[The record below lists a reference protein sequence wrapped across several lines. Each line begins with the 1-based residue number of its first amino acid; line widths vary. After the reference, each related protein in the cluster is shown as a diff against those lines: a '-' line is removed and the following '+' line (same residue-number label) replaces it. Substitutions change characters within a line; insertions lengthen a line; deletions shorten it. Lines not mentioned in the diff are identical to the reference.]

1 MRRRRRTIWIP
12 YGYRLK
18 SNLKLR
24 ERQNTKPT
32 SHEHEPSELVAE
44 TQSPLNE
51 PSVQHSEK
59 REDHVI
65 PKEEELAP
73 STAQAQAQA
82 QAQASFEDTSSVAQF
97 DDALNPYKSYVQD
110 LSLCLT
116 GMPKETF
123 LTYDDQKGHYDLFD
137 HPDTKNIQSDPLSSS
152 ESDSPDVD
160 IACDQIECVY
170 SAHESSLLDEEA
182 EPDQSIHQAE
192 SDHHDIKKA
201 EANPKYI
208 PKPKSSGPHLR
219 RLPGIAACLL
229 SGK

>member
-24 ERQNTKPT
+24 DRQNIEPT

-51 PSVQHSEK
+51 PSAQHSEN
-59 REDHVI
+59 REEHVI
-65 PKEEELAP
+65 PEEEKQLT
-73 STAQAQAQA
+73 SSSEQA
-82 QAQASFEDTSSVAQF
+82 QAQASFEDSSSVAQF
-97 DDALNPYKSYVQD
+97 DDALNPYKNYVQD

-123 LTYDDQKGHYDLFD
+123 LAYDDQKGCHDLFD
-137 HPDTKNIQSDPLSSS
+137 HPDTENIQSDPFSSS
-152 ESDSPDVD
+152 ESDSPDSY
-160 IACDQIECVY
+160 IACDQNECVY
-170 SAHESSLLDEEA
+170 SDHKPSMTVENTDPDASNHQV
-182 EPDQSIHQAE
+182 EPNSNDV
-192 SDHHDIKKA
+192 KKA

>member
-24 ERQNTKPT
+24 ERQNIKPT
-32 SHEHEPSELVAE
+32 SHEHEPSEPVAE
-44 TQSPLNE
+44 TQPPLNE
-51 PSVQHSEK
+51 PSIQRSEN

-73 STAQAQAQA
+73 STAQAQA
-82 QAQASFEDTSSVAQF
+82 SFEDSSSVARF
-97 DDALNPYKSYVQD
+97 DDTLNPYKSYVQD

-123 LTYDDQKGHYDLFD
+123 LAYDDQKGHHDLFD
-137 HPDTKNIQSDPLSSS
+137 HPDTENIQGDPLSSS

-170 SAHESSLLDEEA
+170 SDHESSLLDEEA
-182 EPDQSIHQAE
+182 KPDQSNHQAE
-192 SDHHDIKKA
+192 SDYHDTKKT

>member
-24 ERQNTKPT
+24 DRQNIEPT
-32 SHEHEPSELVAE
+32 SHEHEPSEPVAE

-51 PSVQHSEK
+51 PSVQHSEN
-59 REDHVI
+59 REEHVI
-65 PKEEELAP
+65 PEEEKQLT
-73 STAQAQAQA
+73 SSSE
-82 QAQASFEDTSSVAQF
+82 QAQASLEDTSSVAQF

-123 LTYDDQKGHYDLFD
+123 LAYDDQKGHHDLFD
-137 HPDTKNIQSDPLSSS
+137 HPDTENIQSDPLSSS

-160 IACDQIECVY
+160 VACDQIECVY
-170 SAHESSLLDEEA
+170 SDHDLSLLDEKA
-182 EPDQSIHQAE
+182 DPNISNHQVE
-192 SDHHDIKKA
+192 SDSNDIKKS
-201 EANPKYI
+201 ETNPKYI
-208 PKPKSSGPHLR
+208 PKPKRSGPHLR

>member
-32 SHEHEPSELVAE
+32 SHEREPLEPVAE
-44 TQSPLNE
+44 TQPPLNE
-51 PSVQHSEK
+51 PSIQRSEN
-59 REDHVI
+59 REEHVI
-65 PKEEELAP
+65 PKEELAP
-73 STAQAQAQA
+73 CTAQAQTQT
-82 QAQASFEDTSSVAQF
+82 QASFEDTSSVAQF
-97 DDALNPYKSYVQD
+97 DDALNPYKSYIQD

-123 LTYDDQKGHYDLFD
+123 LAYDDQKGHHDLFD
-137 HPDTKNIQSDPLSSS
+137 HPDTENIQGDPLSSS
-152 ESDSPDVD
+152 ESDSPNVD
-160 IACDQIECVY
+160 ISCDQIECVY
-170 SAHESSLLDEEA
+170 SDHESSLLDEEA
-182 EPDQSIHQAE
+182 EPDQSNHQVE
-192 SDHHDIKKA
+192 SNSNDVKKA

>member
-32 SHEHEPSELVAE
+32 SHEREPSELVAE

-51 PSVQHSEK
+51 PSAQHSEN
-59 REDHVI
+59 REEHVI
-65 PKEEELAP
+65 PEEEKQLT
-73 STAQAQAQA
+73 SSSE
-82 QAQASFEDTSSVAQF
+82 QAQASLEDTSSVAQF

-123 LTYDDQKGHYDLFD
+123 LAYDVQKGCHDLFE
-137 HPDTKNIQSDPLSSS
+137 HPDTENIQSDPLSSA

-160 IACDQIECVY
+160 VACDQIECVY
-170 SAHESSLLDEEA
+170 SDHESSLLDEEA
-182 EPDQSIHQAE
+182 DPDVSNHQVE
-192 SDHHDIKKA
+192 SNSNDVKKA

>member
-24 ERQNTKPT
+24 DRQNIEPT
-32 SHEHEPSELVAE
+32 SHEHEPSEPVAE
-44 TQSPLNE
+44 TQPLLNE
-51 PSVQHSEK
+51 PSAQYSEK

-65 PKEEELAP
+65 PEEEKQLK
-73 STAQAQAQA
+73 SSSE
-82 QAQASFEDTSSVAQF
+82 QAQASLEDTSSVAQF

-123 LTYDDQKGHYDLFD
+123 LAYDDQKGYHDLFD
-137 HPDTKNIQSDPLSSS
+137 HPYTENIQSDPLSSS
-152 ESDSPDVD
+152 ESGSPDVEV
-160 IACDQIECVY
+160 ACDQIECVY
-170 SAHESSLLDEEA
+170 SDHEPSMIVEKNN
-182 EPDQSIHQAE
+182 PDQSNHQAE

>member
-24 ERQNTKPT
+24 DRQNIEPT
-32 SHEHEPSELVAE
+32 SHEHEPSESVAE
-44 TQSPLNE
+44 TQPLLNE
-51 PSVQHSEK
+51 PNAQHSEK

-65 PKEEELAP
+65 PKEEEEELAP
-73 STAQAQAQA
+73 NTAQAQA
-82 QAQASFEDTSSVAQF
+82 SLEDTSSVAQF

-123 LTYDDQKGHYDLFD
+123 LAYDDQKGCHDLFE
-137 HPDTKNIQSDPLSSS
+137 HPDTENIQSDPLSSS

-160 IACDQIECVY
+160 VACDQIECVY
-170 SAHESSLLDEEA
+170 SDHESLLLDEEA
-182 EPDQSIHQAE
+182 EPDVSNHQVE
-192 SDHHDIKKA
+192 SNSNDVKKA